1 MMSMN
6 VQTPL
11 NLNLLSTKLRQWQAR
26 HNTPEKVAAAHRQV
40 LRERVIQSMAFEN
53 QPLTMDRLE
62 ALLETPPKS

>member
-1 MMSMN
+1 MSMN
-6 VQTPL
+6 MQTPL
-11 NLNLLSTKLRQWQAR
+11 NLDLLSTKLRQWQAL